1 MKRKKILSL
10 FFVLMFVFA
19 VYSGKM
25 TFLSAQPIQKKQ
37 AKTETSKQVPK
48 PYDIL
53 IKTYHLK
60 FIKPIELRNAARFY
74 ITDST
79 AYKDTITVKIFRMNI
94 SKFEELLKKLD
105 VEKKAVLFKVFTVIA
120 SKEKESESQEGEV
133 IENRS
138 LKKVLDELRNLW
150 NFKSYKVD
158 GPSFLAIKEGSGSNY
173 FRLVSSLYT
182 FNLNILH
189 VNVKGEES
197 RKRVVSVGQIQLSQ
211 TYYSV
216 GKEETVTL
224 IDTHDVSF
232 KEKGFLV
239 VGISGFRSGRR
250 GNALILVINAEI
262 K

>member
-1 MKRKKILSL
+1 
-10 FFVLMFVFA
+10 
-19 VYSGKM
+19 
-25 TFLSAQPIQKKQ
+25 
-37 AKTETSKQVPK
+37 
-48 PYDIL
+48 
-53 IKTYHLK
+53 
-60 FIKPIELRNAARFY
+60 
-74 ITDST
+74 
-79 AYKDTITVKIFRMNI
+79 
-94 SKFEELLKKLD
+94 
-105 VEKKAVLFKVFTVIA
+105 
-120 SKEKESESQEGEV
+120 
-133 IENRS
+133 
-138 LKKVLDELRNLW
+138 
-150 NFKSYKVD
+150 
-158 GPSFLAIKEGSGSNY
+158 
-173 FRLVSSLYT
+173 
-182 FNLNILH
+182 